1 MVSVQSVKHVLN
13 AAHEF
18 IQHAVHFDFLSC
30 GRHLADDAQHLFAA
44 KAHVAEVGDHVLER
58 HRSGCLHRARRR
70 RRRRRRLD
78 RSVRGVRRRIG
89 WRFRSRL
96 LEWRRRRTVPV
107 GRTVRWRRAVS
118 VRRTVRWRR
127 TAMRWSALV
136 WWRVTMRRRSTLVR
150 RRSTL
155 VRRRP
160 TLVRRRPTL
169 VRRRSTL
176 VRRRTVSASRR
187 RTVASRRRSP
197 IPPSRRRR
205 RRALL
210 VVLLVII
217 IVRPRAVVFLRR
229 LEPFRRRRQRL
240 DAFAQRRHLSRQ
252 RFQRRAHLRE
262 PLARDRLQRPHA
274 RRDIFDLLVRAR
286 FHPLRRRLGAS
297 RVRARAARGARSA
310 PTART
315 DRVAR
320 GRFRRRRG
328 RPSRASTSARARADS
343 VARNAL
349 RQTTN
354 YKDERERRYKKS
366 FNRTL
371 NRRWCSR

>member
-1 MVSVQSVKHVLN
+1 
-13 AAHEF
+13 
-18 IQHAVHFDFLSC
+18 
-30 GRHLADDAQHLFAA
+30 
-44 KAHVAEVGDHVLER
+44 
-58 HRSGCLHRARRR
+58 
-70 RRRRRRLD
+70 
-78 RSVRGVRRRIG
+78 
-89 WRFRSRL
+89 
-96 LEWRRRRTVPV
+96 
-107 GRTVRWRRAVS
+107 
-118 VRRTVRWRR
+118 
-127 TAMRWSALV
+127 MRWSALV
-136 WWRVTMRRRSTLVR
+136 WWRVTMRRRS
-150 RRSTL
+150 
-155 VRRRP
+155 
-160 TLVRRRPTL
+160 TL

-297 RVRARAARGARSA
+297 RVRFRRRDSLGVLVSLHRRAFALARRAAR
-310 PTART
+310 
-315 DRVAR
+315 DRRQQLERIALLAVVFGVVAGDHR
-320 GRFRRRRG
+320 ARRRVR
-328 RPSRASTSARARADS
+328 ARARIRS
-343 VARNAL
+343 
-349 RQTTN
+349 
-354 YKDERERRYKKS
+354 RETR
-366 FNRTL
+366 
-371 NRRWCSR
+371 